1 MDDWAVRQTD
11 RWMDW
16 DWLTEKWIRR
26 VKRLSVRWGDWWSD
40 WQELAQFNNRKEKS
54 FFFFFII
61 SGISASVASRAYNVG
76 KQVFTTVKAEF
87 QKKAENSAAS
97 LPWKLQTVSASV
109 DLMVWTAAL
118 QDEQGMSRRPLYL
131 LQSCHW
137 KLKTTRFTL

>member
-1 MDDWAVRQTD
+1 MNGLRLTD
-11 RWMDW
+11 RKNELGGWKDCQS
-16 DWLTEKWIRR
+16 DEATDGAIDRNQHSLTTAK
-26 VKRLSVRWGDWWSD
+26 KNL
-40 WQELAQFNNRKEKS
+40 LC
-54 FFFFFII
+54 FFI

-118 QDEQGMSRRPLYL
+118 QDEQGMSRRPQYL
-131 LQSCHW
+131 RQSCH
-137 KLKTTRFTL
+137 

>member
-1 MDDWAVRQTD
+1 MIEQLDRQTD
-11 RWMDW
+11 EWIGTDW
-16 DWLTEKWIRR
+16 QKKWIRR
-26 VKRLSVRWGDWWSD
+26 MKRLSVRRGDWWSD
-40 WQELAQFNNRKEKS
+40 WQELAQLNNRKEKS
-54 FFFFFII
+54 LIFFI

-118 QDEQGMSRRPLYL
+118 QDEQGMSRRP
-131 LQSCHW
+131 
-137 KLKTTRFTL
+137 